1 MVGSSN
7 AAGVLW
13 RESMSRPEGGHISA
27 GFYPCAVA
35 RRTGRGMQRGAI
47 VCGQGAEIDCG
58 RAGEAG
64 TRTCASGVVLV
75 SGLVLFDV
83 IVKVGVV
90 AGERG
95 SQSLRTR
102 GKEQVIR
109 GATHAGGHA
118 V

>member
-1 MVGSSN
+1 
-7 AAGVLW
+7 
-13 RESMSRPEGGHISA
+13 
-27 GFYPCAVA
+27 
-35 RRTGRGMQRGAI
+35 MQRGAI
-47 VCGQGAEIDCG
+47 VCGQGAEGDCV
-58 RAGEAG
+58 RAGGAG
-64 TRTCASGVVLV
+64 ARTCASGVVLV
-75 SGLVLFDV
+75 SGLVLVDV

-95 SQSLRTR
+95 SQSLCTL